1 LGGERPCG
9 GNLTAL
15 SCPAMIPT
23 TTGPKEPRAPER
35 QETRDLILDVARE
48 MFVKEGIEAVTMRA
62 IAKKVEFTPTAIYHH
77 FRDKHALLRE
87 LCDNDMRALARA
99 FLRIGKIEDPIDRLR
114 RIGQTYIRFGLENP
128 SHYRFLFM
136 TVTPPGVDTG
146 VEKANPEEDAYSF
159 LRLTVAEAI
168 SAGRLRA
175 DLIDPDQV
183 ALMIWSVTH
192 GIVSLSIVFDND
204 DWIAWPDP
212 EKTGLAAV
220 DSMIRGILREGTTS
234 GRV

>member
-1 LGGERPCG
+1 MRGEL
-9 GNLTAL
+9 NSVKL
-15 SCPAMIPT
+15 PAMIPT
-23 TTGPKEPRAPER
+23 TRGPKERRAPER

-48 MFVKEGIEAVTMRA
+48 MFVQEGIEAVTMRA
-62 IAKKVEFTPTAIYHH
+62 IAKKVEFSPTAIYHH
-77 FRDKHALLRE
+77 FRDRHALLRE
-87 LCDNDMRALARA
+87 LCDNDMRALAQT
-99 FLRIGKIEDPIDRLR
+99 FQRIGKIEDPIDRLR

-136 TVTPPGVDTG
+136 TVTPPDVDTG

-168 SAGRLRA
+168 SAGRLRPE
-175 DLIDPDQV
+175 LTDPDQV

-212 EKTGLAAV
+212 EKTGLAAM
-220 DSMIRGILREGTTS
+220 DSMIRGIVREGTLS
-234 GRV
+234 GRG